1 MPGLELLWQKR
12 IEFSG
17 VAMKQLKLMAMDKE
31 DLGIISAHCQ
41 DAVLQIRDL
50 EYLPAQ
56 NRFILS
62 MNRFVWENTGKRR
75 VPERRRSVLHFNG
88 IDNVKITGIDR
99 NTPDEVLS
107 LLAVTFE
114 PDELPSGKMHL
125 VFSGNSE
132 ISMDAECIE
141 VQLSDM
147 NAAWEAKSNPR
158 HDLTNDPD

>member
-1 MPGLELLWQKR
+1 
-12 IEFSG
+12 
-17 VAMKQLKLMAMDKE
+17 MKQLKLMALDKE
-31 DLGIISAHCQ
+31 DLGVISAHCQ

-50 EYLPAQ
+50 EYLHGER
-56 NRFILS
+56 RFVIT

-88 IDNVKITGIDR
+88 IDNVKVTGIDR
-99 NTPDEVLS
+99 NKPDEVLS

-114 PDELPSGKMHL
+114 PGELPSGKMHL
-125 VFSGNSE
+125 VFSGNSA

-147 NAAWEAKSNPR
+147 NAAWEAKSNPA
-158 HDLTNDPD
+158 HDLDNLD